1 MAKPITNWP
10 EGKVRTRIYVM
21 GLKLPGMQGTE
32 EYPDLRTAAYSF
44 YAIAR
49 RLKRMYK
56 LSEGRGFKRYCLKSL
71 ANTHRCVVH
80 LDTMKHRLACAVQS
94 IKENQK

>member
-21 GLKLPGMQGTE
+21 GLKLPGIPGTE
-32 EYPDLRTAAYSF
+32 EYPDLKTAAYSF

-56 LSEGRGFKRYCLKSL
+56 LPDGRGFKRYCLKSL
-71 ANTHRCVVH
+71 ASSRRCVVH
-80 LDTMKHRLACAVQS
+80 LDTMEHRLVCAVKRR
-94 IKENQK
+94 KENQK